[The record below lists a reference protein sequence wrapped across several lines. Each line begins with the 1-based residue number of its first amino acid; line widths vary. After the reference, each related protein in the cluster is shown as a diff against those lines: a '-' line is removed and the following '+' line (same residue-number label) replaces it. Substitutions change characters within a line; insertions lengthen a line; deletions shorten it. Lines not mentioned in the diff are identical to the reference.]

1 MTETDRAAALR
12 SSFPRTNL
20 SFHLFV
26 SAYMATTQYMWLIEM
41 DGHYWKEMDAWEQKI
56 LEQSV
61 ADGMNV
67 VEYNWAY
74 KSGSMIKHIPYQ
86 WDLLTMLQTN
96 LNTSYQRKLLRIP
109 KPGTPS
115 QGSIQ

>member
-1 MTETDRAAALR
+1 MGTEN
-12 SSFPRTNL
+12 S
-20 SFHLFV
+20 
-26 SAYMATTQYMWLIEM
+26 
-41 DGHYWKEMDAWEQKI
+41 I

-86 WDLLTMLQTN
+86 WDLLTMLQT
-96 LNTSYQRKLLRIP
+96 LSLIH
-109 KPGTPS
+109 
-115 QGSIQ
+115 I